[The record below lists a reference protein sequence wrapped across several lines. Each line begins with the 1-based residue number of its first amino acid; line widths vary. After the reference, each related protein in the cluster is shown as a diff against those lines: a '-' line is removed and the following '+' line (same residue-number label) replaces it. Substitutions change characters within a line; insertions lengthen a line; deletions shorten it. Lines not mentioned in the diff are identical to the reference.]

1 MADSDDDDKGQPN
14 MAGFLF
20 GNLDEN
26 NNLDAD
32 YLDEVGASVCN
43 FQAGLRQLRQKVS
56 ENGQF
61 GQPRCHRLLFLL
73 QCVDQGGCSSLTQ
86 SSCTGCEG
94 SAASTWRGKTWP
106 E

>member
-32 YLDEVGASVCN
+32 YLDEVGASACCL
-43 FQAGLRQLRQKVS
+43 QGGKRQLRQQVS
-56 ENGQF
+56 EIGLF
-61 GQPRCHRLLFLL
+61 GQSRCHRLLTLL
-73 QCVDQGGCSSLTQ
+73 QCVGHGGCSCLTQ
-86 SSCTGCEG
+86 FLCTGCEG
-94 SAASTWRGKTWP
+94 SAASTWRG
-106 E
+106 